1 MDDTRLTPNGHLNP
15 KSSELTEDV
24 SGSSVLVAHYS
35 EDQTSW
41 FDGRQWFAVIH
52 VPNPTN
58 LRLGYS
64 AHHAASPFERPTP
77 GLRTALLACLVIASV
92 IFGGISLVGLIA
104 VSGSSS
110 DPSTLPFFGVCFTLF
125 GLSLASTIAVSLQ
138 RRPSKLLAIITGVA
152 LCLTCVGAVL
162 GIPILITAS
171 RATNLTRR
179 GGSPR
184 VRLAG
189 DVFRLPTRHINRP
202 LLLVAYIFLGAGG
215 TAVVW
220 AMNHYL
226 PTGLQ
231 VLGYYFVSLITL
243 IVVANVVVG
252 RPYAMAIAVQPAML
266 RWLNQRLIYEDVS
279 RDDVSHLQRCNVR
292 GTGGRTYRGIWLVNR
307 AGRAVTRLGSRISPE
322 RLSDA
327 ASLPFVDSQLVLTN
341 QASLESHLPG
351 SGSTLALNRVTNWG
365 IPIVSGVGAVAIE
378 LLLTH
383 RPGP

>member
-1 MDDTRLTPNGHLNP
+1 MLMTPNGHSNP
-15 KSSELTEDV
+15 KFSELAEDL
-24 SGSSVLVAHYS
+24 SGSAVLLAHYS
-35 EDQTSW
+35 EDRTSW
-41 FDGRQWFAVIH
+41 FDGRHWFAVVH
-52 VPNPTN
+52 VPVSAN
-58 LRLGYS
+58 LPLDSS
-64 AHHAASPFERPTP
+64 AGRAASLFERPTP
-77 GLRTALLACLVIASV
+77 GLRTALLACLAITSV
-92 IFGGISLVGLIA
+92 IFGGISLIGLIA
-104 VSGSSS
+104 VTSTSF

-138 RRPSKLLAIITGVA
+138 RRPSKLLAIITGIA

-171 RATNLTRR
+171 RATNLSRG

-184 VRLAG
+184 VRLAD
-189 DVFRLPTRHINRP
+189 DVFHLPARRINRP

-226 PTGLQ
+226 PTGALRL
-231 VLGYYFVSLITL
+231 LGYYVVLLITL
-243 IVVANVVVG
+243 ISVANLVVG
-252 RPYAMAIAVQPAML
+252 RPYAMAIAVQPARL
-266 RWLNQRLIYEDVS
+266 RWLNQRFIYEDVS
-279 RDDVSHLQRCNVR
+279 RDEVSHLQRCTFR
-292 GTGGRTYRGIWLVNR
+292 GTGGRTYRGVWLVNR
-307 AGRAVTRLGSRISPE
+307 VGRAVTRLGSRISPE

-327 ASLPFVDSQLVLTN
+327 ASLPFVDSKIVLTS

-351 SGSTLALNRVTNWG
+351 SGSTLALNRLTNWG

-383 RPGP
+383 RTGP